1 MKKIHLAEERATVG
15 MPRSWRSTI

>member
-15 MPRSWRSTI
+15 MLWTQRSTI